1 MIVGMYLA
9 GCAEAPVEEA
19 GDSEPAYVEA
29 IEGTELNRVTLT
41 EHAAQRLGIET
52 AQITEEMV
60 ARALTVSGRV
70 EEAQA
75 SADGSSLVR
84 VRVPLNVSD
93 MAKVA
98 PGQPAQ
104 ILPID
109 DEDDDDEDGE
119 GLEAEAI
126 DLDDINDVEDDPD
139 EAPVLY
145 YQVSRVGHNLVP
157 GQAVRV
163 KLSLVEDESL
173 RKVIP
178 YSALIYDLDGSTWI
192 YVSPEPLVFMRQPVT
207 VDFIEGDRAILSDG
221 PSAGT
226 IVATVGV
233 AELYGA
239 DTGVGK

>member
-1 MIVGMYLA
+1 
-9 GCAEAPVEEA
+9 
-19 GDSEPAYVEA
+19 
-29 IEGTELNRVTLT
+29 VTLT

-52 AQITEEMV
+52 AEVTEEMV
-60 ARALTVSGRV
+60 ARDLTVSGRV
-70 EEAQA
+70 EESQA
-75 SADGSSLVR
+75 SADSASIVR
-84 VRVPLNVSD
+84 VRVPLNTGD

-98 PGQPAQ
+98 PGQPAR
-104 ILPID
+104 IMSFD

-139 EAPVLY
+139 EAPALY
-145 YQVSRVGHNLVP
+145 YEVSAAGHNLVP
-157 GQAVRV
+157 GQGVRV
-163 KLSLVEDESL
+163 KLSLVESEGL
-173 RKVIP
+173 KKVVP
-178 YSALIYDLDGSTWI
+178 YSALLYDLDGSTWI

-207 VDFIEGDRAILSDG
+207 VDFIEGDRVILSDG

>member
-1 MIVGMYLA
+1 
-9 GCAEAPVEEA
+9 
-19 GDSEPAYVEA
+19 
-29 IEGTELNRVTLT
+29 
-41 EHAAQRLGIET
+41 
-52 AQITEEMV
+52 
-60 ARALTVSGRV
+60 
-70 EEAQA
+70 
-75 SADGSSLVR
+75 
-84 VRVPLNVSD
+84 

-98 PGQPAQ
+98 PGMPAS
-104 ILPID
+104 ILAFD
-109 DEDDDDEDGE
+109 DEDDDDEDSE

-139 EAPVLY
+139 GAPVLY
-145 YQVSRVGHNLVP
+145 YEVSAAGHNLVP
-157 GQAVRV
+157 GQDVRV
-163 KLSLVEDESL
+163 KLSLVEDGSL

-192 YVSPEPLVFMRQPVT
+192 YISPEPLVFMRQPVT

-226 IVATVGV
+226 MVATVGV

>member
-1 MIVGMYLA
+1 MSLT
-9 GCAEAPVEEA
+9 GCAEAPAEEA
-19 GDSEPAYVEA
+19 GESEPAYVEA
-29 IEGTELNRVTLT
+29 VEGTELNRVTLT

-52 AQITEEMV
+52 AQVIEEMV
-60 ARALTVSGRV
+60 SRALTVNGRV

-75 SADGSSLVR
+75 SADGASIIR
-84 VRVPLNVSD
+84 VRVPLNTSD

-98 PGQPAQ
+98 PGQPAR
-104 ILPID
+104 ILTFD

-139 EAPVLY
+139 EAPALY
-145 YQVSRVGHNLVP
+145 YQVNATGHNLVP
-157 GQAVRV
+157 GQDVRV
-163 KLSLVEDESL
+163 KLSLVESEGL
-173 RKVIP
+173 KKVVP
-178 YSALIYDLDGSTWI
+178 YSALLYDLDGSTWI

-221 PSAGT
+221 PSVGT

>member
-1 MIVGMYLA
+1 MSLA
-9 GCAEAPVEEA
+9 GCAEAPAEEA
-19 GDSEPAYVEA
+19 GESEPAYVEA

-52 AQITEEMV
+52 AEVTEEMV
-60 ARALTVSGRV
+60 ARDLTVSGRV
-70 EEAQA
+70 EESQA
-75 SADGSSLVR
+75 SADSASIVR
-84 VRVPLNVSD
+84 VRVPLNTGD

-98 PGQPAQ
+98 PGQPAR
-104 ILPID
+104 ILSFD
-109 DEDDDDEDGE
+109 DEDDDDDDGE
-119 GLEAEAI
+119 EDGLEAEAI

-139 EAPVLY
+139 DEPALY
-145 YQVSRVGHNLVP
+145 YQVNAGNHNLVP
-157 GQAVRV
+157 GQGVRV
-163 KLSLVEDESL
+163 KLSLVESGSM

-207 VDFIEGDRAILSDG
+207 VDFIEGDRVILSDG
-221 PSAGT
+221 PSVGT
-226 IVATVGV
+226 AVATVGV